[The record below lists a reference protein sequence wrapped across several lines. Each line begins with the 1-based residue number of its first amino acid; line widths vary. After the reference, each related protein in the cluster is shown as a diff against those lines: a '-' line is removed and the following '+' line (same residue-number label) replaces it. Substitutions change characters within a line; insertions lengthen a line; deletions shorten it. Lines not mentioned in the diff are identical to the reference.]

1 MTFKKFVIILFI
13 IILLIVGAV
22 IAEKRTLILR
32 RAVDASLYGSYFH
45 YLPCED
51 LPTDPEVRQVLEDHP
66 DAAQAIL
73 NVNPGHVKILVG
85 SACVFK
91 ADLVIWYGDRDDF
104 QKIMDLLSEDQLF
117 YGIPVKIDYRYN
129 FGNNSLEL

>member
-13 IILLIVGAV
+13 IILLIVAAV
-22 IAEKRTLILR
+22 IAEKRTHILQH
-32 RAVDASLYGSYFH
+32 AIDAWLYGSYDH
-45 YLPCED
+45 YLPCAA

-66 DAAQAIL
+66 DAAQAIRD
-73 NVNPGHVKILVG
+73 VNPGHVKILVG

-104 QKIMDLLSEDQLF
+104 QEIIALLSEDRLF
-117 YGIPVKIDYRYN
+117 FGIPVQIDYRYN
-129 FGNNSLEL
+129 LGNSSLRP